1 MAEQLWTL
9 KILSGVHAGS
19 EVTLSDEEAVLGKDD
34 ECDFVLDDAGLADR
48 HFSLRAD
55 PDGVRLT
62 VLDPGSPV
70 VVDGQPVEGS
80 LNLQAYQVVSC
91 GGLALAVGPA
101 GRSWPNIGLPAFPT
115 IVPEAEPPDMPD
127 ETQPEQPPTDG
138 APATAPGSATDAPVP
153 RARRPVLTA
162 TSALTAVLVVAA
174 GGWLLVPREVERH
187 QESRA
192 DTTAQIREI
201 ASRHG
206 ALIDFHADGGD
217 GTLGVTGSV
226 DTEEIRA
233 RLLEDLTNANVRATV
248 HITSTEQIAEFAM
261 SVLNQSLN
269 LDEQN
274 AVEVLPVAGS
284 PGEVLVSGYVQDER
298 SLDRTRAIL
307 ERDVR
312 EARGFTYQVQ
322 TKDERLAILRNR
334 LDALGA
340 AQPLR
345 IQELADRVGLFGPVG
360 SHGDLSRIEALA
372 EQFNDEFDSRPRLA
386 LAGTDSFLGEST
398 IDLDVRA
405 VVLGE
410 DVHVVLH
417 DGTSV
422 GAGSEV
428 ADGYVIRT
436 VTPSYMILEKPHHRI
451 GDETTPASRVAFFIF
466 DL

>member
-1 MAEQLWTL
+1 MAKQLWTL
-9 KILSGVHAGS
+9 KILAGVHAGA
-19 EVTLSDEEAVLGKDD
+19 EVTLSDEEAVLGRD
-34 ECDFVLDDAGLADR
+34 ESCDFVLDDAGLADR

-55 PDGVRLT
+55 PDRVRLT

-70 VVDGQPVEGS
+70 VVDAQPVEGG
-80 LNLQAYQVVSC
+80 LDLQPYQVVSC

-101 GRSWPNIGLPAFPT
+101 GQSWPDIELPTAPSA
-115 IVPEAEPPDMPD
+115 VPEAEPLAVSD
-127 ETQPEQPPTDG
+127 ETQTEEPAADP
-138 APATAPGSATDAPVP
+138 APAAPGSAAKAPVS
-153 RARRPVLTA
+153 RGRRPVLTTA
-162 TSALTAVLVVAA
+162 AVAALLVVAA
-174 GGWLLVPREVERH
+174 GAWLLVPREVESH

-192 DTTAQIREI
+192 DTTAQIRAV

-206 ALIDFHADGGD
+206 ALIDFQTDEGNA
-217 GTLGVTGSV
+217 TLSVTGTV
-226 DTEEIRA
+226 DTEETRA
-233 RLLEDLTNANVRATV
+233 RLLEDLANANVRATV

-269 LDEQN
+269 LDDQN

-284 PGEVLVSGYVQDER
+284 PGEVLVSGYVEDEA

-322 TKDERLAILRNR
+322 TKDERLAILRDR

-345 IQELADRVGLFGPVG
+345 IQELADRVGLFGPVA
-360 SHGDLSRIEALA
+360 SQGDLSRIEALA
-372 EQFNDEFDSRPRLA
+372 ERFNDEFDSRPRLA

-417 DGTSV
+417 DGSSV
-422 GAGSEV
+422 GAGSEI

-436 VTPSYMILEKPHHRI
+436 VTPSYMILEQPHHRI
-451 GDETTPASRVAFFIF
+451 PDGTTPVPTVAFFIF
-466 DL
+466 EL

>member
-9 KILSGVHAGS
+9 KILAGVHAGA
-19 EVTLSDEEAVLGKDD
+19 EVTLSNEEAVLGRD
-34 ECDFVLDDAGLADR
+34 ESCDFVLDDAGLADR
-48 HFSLRAD
+48 HFSLRPG

-70 VVDGQPVEGS
+70 IVDGQPVEEG
-80 LNLQAYQVVSC
+80 LDLQPYQVVSC

-101 GRSWPNIGLPAFPT
+101 GQAWPDIELPAARRT
-115 IVPEAEPPDMPD
+115 VPETEPPGMPD
-127 ETQPEQPPTDG
+127 EAATEQPATDG
-138 APATAPGSATDAPVP
+138 APGTAPASASDVPV
-153 RARRPVLTA
+153 ARRP
-162 TSALTAVLVVAA
+162 ALAAAAAVAAVLLASA

-187 QESRA
+187 HESRT
-192 DTTAQIREI
+192 DTTAQIRAI
-201 ASRHG
+201 AARHA
-206 ALIDFHADGGD
+206 ALIDFGDDGGD
-217 GTLGVTGSV
+217 GALAVTGSV
-226 DTEEIRA
+226 DTEETRT
-233 RLLEDLTNANVRATV
+233 RLLEDLANANVRATV

-269 LDEQN
+269 LDAQN

-284 PGEVLVSGYVQDER
+284 PGEVLVSGYVEDEA

-322 TKDERLAILRNR
+322 TKDERLAVLRDR
-334 LDALGA
+334 LDALGS

-345 IQELADRVGLFGPVG
+345 IQELPDRVGLFGPVG
-360 SHGDLSRIEALA
+360 SEDDLSRIEALA
-372 EQFNDEFDSRPRLA
+372 ERFNDEFDSRPRLA
-386 LAGTDSFLGEST
+386 LSGTDSFLGEST

-422 GAGSEV
+422 GAGSEI
-428 ADGYVIRT
+428 ADGYVIST
-436 VTPSYMILEKPHHRI
+436 VTPSYMILERPDHRI
-451 GDETTPASRVAFFIF
+451 PDGTTAASRVAFFVF